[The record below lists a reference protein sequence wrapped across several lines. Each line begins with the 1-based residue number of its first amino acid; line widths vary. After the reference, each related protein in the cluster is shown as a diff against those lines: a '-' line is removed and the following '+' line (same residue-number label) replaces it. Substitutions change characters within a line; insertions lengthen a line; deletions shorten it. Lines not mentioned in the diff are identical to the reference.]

1 MIGVLLLFPLPPRPH
16 PSLVLIPVPQPPVA
30 VKSSCR
36 LRAAKRSFTPSTPLK
51 KTARRRVNGNKSRNG
66 DETRGATAAATAKGS
81 HECEAAGATVA
92 EVFPTGLV
100 VSKHFRESFTGREIL
115 MLEVEKVG
123 EAEEACAAVFLF
135 SVADAATPLRSVAPG
150 CVCVCVV
157 LGTLK
162 PSGPC
167 FFRRTENVVRRTFV
181 RLTREATSVASRQTH
196 AALSATE
203 VLPVNTC
210 LSLKTPRVAPC
221 QRNQLTMNRIH
232 RRGG

>member
-16 PSLVLIPVPQPPVA
+16 PSLVLIPGPQPPVA

-51 KTARRRVNGNKSRNG
+51 KTGRRRVNGNKSRNG
-66 DETRGATAAATAKGS
+66 DETRGATAVATAKGS

-123 EAEEACAAVFLF
+123 EAEETCAAVFLF
-135 SVADAATPLRSVAPG
+135 SVADAATPLRSVAPRL
-150 CVCVCVV
+150 CVCVWFW
-157 LGTLK
+157 G
-162 PSGPC
+162 PSNRAG
-167 FFRRTENVVRRTFV
+167 R
-181 RLTREATSVASRQTH
+181 ASSDGQIVSSDGR
-196 AALSATE
+196 LSASHE
-203 VLPVNTC
+203 
-210 LSLKTPRVAPC
+210 KQHRW
-221 QRNQLTMNRIH
+221 
-232 RRGG
+232 RRGKNTPLCPQRKCCR